1 MELTTRLT
9 QIAKGIALALGDQCE
24 AVVHDKDRRIAFI
37 ANGHISGRETG
48 QVMEE
53 SVFDYFQD
61 IARENG
67 GTAVRLTRK
76 EDGELHKSTTMM
88 FFDENGEYEAMLCFT
103 MNLTALNQA
112 RKMLDSMMNVLP
124 FEDREVS
131 GTDLSISDYT
141 HLVIADII
149 KNVGK
154 PSTLGP
160 KEIKLRI
167 IRKLEEKGVFQ
178 LKDSVPQVC
187 ELLDISQA
195 TLYNYLREVR
205 TQGSGFLQIAGVN

>member
-1 MELTTRLT
+1 M
-9 QIAKGIALALGDQCE
+9 
-24 AVVHDKDRRIAFI
+24 HDKDRRIAFI
-37 ANGHISGRETG
+37 ANGYISGREVG
-48 QVMEE
+48 QVMEG

-61 IARENG
+61 IVGENG

-88 FFDENGEYEAMLCFT
+88 FFDENGDYEAMLCFT
-103 MNLTALNQA
+103 VNLTALNQA
-112 RKMLDSMMNVLP
+112 RKILDSIMNVLP
-124 FEDREVS
+124 FEDKVVS

-141 HLVIADII
+141 HLVISDII

-167 IRKLEEKGVFQ
+167 IRMLEEKGVFQ

-187 ELLDISQA
+187 EMLDISQA

-205 TQGSGFLQIAGVN
+205 THGSVFLQITEGN

>member
-1 MELTTRLT
+1 M
-9 QIAKGIALALGDQCE
+9 
-24 AVVHDKDRRIAFI
+24 
-37 ANGHISGRETG
+37 
-48 QVMEE
+48 
-53 SVFDYFQD
+53 
-61 IARENG
+61 
-67 GTAVRLTRK
+67 
-76 EDGELHKSTTMM
+76 
-88 FFDENGEYEAMLCFT
+88 
-103 MNLTALNQA
+103 
-112 RKMLDSMMNVLP
+112 LP

>member
-1 MELTTRLT
+1 MELTIRLI
-9 QIAKGIALALGDQCE
+9 QIAKAIALALGDQCE

-37 ANGHISGRETG
+37 ANGYISGREVG
-48 QVMEE
+48 QVMEG

-61 IARENG
+61 IVGENG

-88 FFDENGEYEAMLCFT
+88 FFDENGDYEAMLCFT
-103 MNLTALNQA
+103 VNLTALNQA
-112 RKMLDSMMNVLP
+112 RKILDSIMNVLP
-124 FEDREVS
+124 FEDKVVS

-141 HLVIADII
+141 HLVISDII

-167 IRKLEEKGVFQ
+167 IRMLEEKGVFQ

-187 ELLDISQA
+187 EMLDISQA

-205 TQGSGFLQIAGVN
+205 THGSVFLQITEGN